1 MTLIDEAR
9 QFWKMYSTH
18 AYLLTLSVGG
28 CLAWLTKV
36 HPELYSH
43 IPGWGLAV
51 IGLFLAVTF
60 GVSRVVKQ
68 VKVSGSDDN
77 AAS

>member
-1 MTLIDEAR
+1 MKLIDETNLIWR
-9 QFWKMYSTH
+9 MYSTH
-18 AYLLTLSVGG
+18 AYLLTLGVAGG
-28 CLAWLTKV
+28 LAWVAKT

-51 IGLFLAVTF
+51 IGVFLAVTW

-68 VKVSGSDDN
+68 VSVSGDDN
-77 AAS
+77 ATG